1 MTDLIFAHP
10 YVLWLI
16 VPLLGALVWRWMSTP
31 AAIAVSS
38 TKLYTSSTPKKYLAP
53 RHLLLALEALAAI
66 AFIIALARPQRDVE
80 LVPTTKEGTDI
91 MLVLDYSNS
100 MDAYDPDKSMD
111 DDTVREGIRAGTI
124 KDRLG
129 VARDQITRFVKRRSG
144 DRIGLVIFGVDPYP
158 AVPPTTD
165 HDYLLAYVNQLQND
179 LLGRPERGTN
189 IAGGISAGINT
200 LLNHSE
206 SRKTM
211 VLITDGDHTVDDPV
225 FTPVS
230 AAEAAREKGIVIHTV
245 GIGSDSPFLY
255 GWLAGA
261 GAPIRFDT
269 RNLEK
274 IAAITN
280 GRFFRA
286 KDNKG
291 FEEVMD
297 TIDSLETTSRTHPAL
312 IYQADLYPR
321 FLIAGVILLAVAFIL
336 RNTLLREIS

>member
-16 VPLLGALVWRWMSTP
+16 VPLLGGVVWRWLSTP

-38 TKLYTSSTPKKYLAP
+38 TRLYTKTAPNQYLAP
-53 RHLLLALEALAAI
+53 RHILLTLEALAAV
-66 AFIIALARPQRDVE
+66 AFIVALARPQRDVE

-100 MDAYDPDKSMD
+100 MDAFDPDKSMD
-111 DDTVREGIRAGTI
+111 DDTVREGIQAGTI

-129 VARDQITRFVKRRSG
+129 VARDQIARFVKRRSG

-165 HDYLLAYVNQLQND
+165 HDFLLSYVAQLQNE
-179 LLGRPERGTN
+179 LLGRTERGTN
-189 IAGGISAGINT
+189 IAGGISAGILS
-200 LLNHSE
+200 LLNNSE
-206 SRKTM
+206 ARKTM

-230 AAEAAREKGIVIHTV
+230 AAEAARDKGIVIHTV
-245 GIGSDSPFLY
+245 GIGSDSPFLK

-297 TIDSLETTSRTHPAL
+297 TIDALETTSRTHPAI
-312 IYQADLYPR
+312 IYQADLYPKL
-321 FLIAGVILLAVAFIL
+321 LIGGVVLLAISFLL